1 MVGEGRRYR
10 VREENDMN
18 RRKRAANRRRCGNS
32 RERQIAR
39 VVEAVGT

>member
-1 MVGEGRRYR
+1 MGEGRRYR

-18 RRKRAANRRRCGNS
+18 RRKGAANRRGYGNS

-39 VVEAVGT
+39 AVEVEET